1 MMLISTDVGSPSGLK
16 GSSSIS
22 LSPKGERREFHLCE
36 ASYNRAFYKLPLRV
50 GRGYR
55 DSWDRD
61 LIDFYKILAV
71 ARMERKVRGIS
82 FFSLDYR
89 RRMLFSSL
97 FFFSIK
103 LSYQAPG
110 RIDDM

>member
-1 MMLISTDVGSPSGLK
+1 MLISTDVGSPSGLK

-71 ARMERKVRGIS
+71 ARMEKKVRGIS
-82 FFSLDYR
+82 FARLSKEDVVFLS
-89 RRMLFSSL
+89 FL
-97 FFFSIK
+97 FF
-103 LSYQAPG
+103 
-110 RIDDM
+110 D

>member
-1 MMLISTDVGSPSGLK
+1 MLISTDVGSPSGLK

-22 LSPKGERREFHLCE
+22 LSPKGERRKFHLYE

-61 LIDFYKILAV
+61 LIDFLQNTRCREDGEKSAWNFFLF
-71 ARMERKVRGIS
+71 ARLSKEDVVFLS
-82 FFSLDYR
+82 F
-89 RRMLFSSL
+89 L
-97 FFFSIK
+97 FF
-103 LSYQAPG
+103 
-110 RIDDM
+110 D

>member
-1 MMLISTDVGSPSGLK
+1 MLISTDVGSPSGLK

-22 LSPKGERREFHLCE
+22 LSPKGERREFHLYE

-89 RRMLFSSL
+89 RRTLFSFL